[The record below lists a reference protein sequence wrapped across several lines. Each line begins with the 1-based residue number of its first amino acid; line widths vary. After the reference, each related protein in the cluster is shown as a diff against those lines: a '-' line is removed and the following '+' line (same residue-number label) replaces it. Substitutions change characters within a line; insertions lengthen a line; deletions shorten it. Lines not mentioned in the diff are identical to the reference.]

1 MTTDN
6 TDMTSEIDSD
16 QAQLDAVQ
24 EAPESQATTTDSTTE
39 EIRAL
44 KQLIETQTKQV
55 AGLQSKVD
63 KGLNSIR
70 RDSEEAVRRQQEYA
84 LQQYLEQVPEEH
96 RAAFQQIAQQNMQLQ
111 QQVNQSQY
119 QEPAQEQTPDA
130 SSEWEQIYAIPR
142 SMGLDPQSEGIDYA
156 AFTDPGLNDTQRRER
171 FFTSIKTVMTGN
183 NQTQAPPPA
192 APQNQSQP
200 EVQNPP
206 TGGTPAGGVSGNM
219 RSVADLERAYISDGI
234 SFDDYK
240 KRLAEL
246 GQR

>member
-6 TDMTSEIDSD
+6 TNMTSEIDSD

-44 KQLIETQTKQV
+44 KQLIETQPKQV

-63 KGLNSIR
+63 KGLNSSR
-70 RDSEEAVRRQQEYA
+70 RDSEEAVRKQQEYA

-171 FFTSIKTVMTGN
+171 FFTSIKTVMSGN

-192 APQNQSQP
+192 TPQNQSQP

-234 SFDDYK
+234 SFNDYK